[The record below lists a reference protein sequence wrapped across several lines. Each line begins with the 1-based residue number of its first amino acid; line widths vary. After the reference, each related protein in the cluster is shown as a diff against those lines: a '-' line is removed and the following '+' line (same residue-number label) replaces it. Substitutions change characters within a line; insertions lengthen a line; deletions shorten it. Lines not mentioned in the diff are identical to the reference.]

1 MNACEGAVK
10 PVGLISSEV
19 GPTDFVRNAMG
30 KDLWVV
36 FTDGHTEKGTLSD
49 GIERA

>member
-1 MNACEGAVK
+1 LG
-10 PVGLISSEV
+10 PISSEV

-36 FTDGHTEKGTLSD
+36 LTDGHSGKGTPSD